1 MIFKLDLS
9 SPNSSESGDQP
20 MSRPVLGYLA
30 GAAFALTAAATAGAA
45 FAQAAPPVPPAP
57 PTAFGDHEHGQRI
70 ERRVIMRDGGEGHH
84 MDQAEHLRTMLQLK
98 PGQEAALTAYL
109 AAVKPDHRHE
119 TIVEMSSH
127 GEGGHGEGAKTTTQR
142 LADMETRLAEQTAQG
157 KARIDATRK
166 FYDQL
171 EPSQKKVFDELPML
185 MIGPMGPMMNMG
197 NMRVMVNMEGPPPI
211 PPMPPR
217 PPAPPHAPHVIFPP
231 DQVAPS
237 APRS

>member
-1 MIFKLDLS
+1 
-9 SPNSSESGDQP
+9 

-30 GAAFALTAAATAGAA
+30 GAAFALAATTA
-45 FAQAAPPVPPAP
+45 FAQAAAPAAP
-57 PTAFGDHEHGQRI
+57 ATPAASDHEHGQRI

-98 PGQEAALTAYL
+98 PSQEAALTAYL

-119 TIVEMSSH
+119 TIVEMSNH
-127 GEGGHGEGAKTTTQR
+127 GDGAHGDAPKTTPQR

-157 KARIDATRK
+157 KARIEATRK

-197 NMRVMVNMEGPPPI
+197 NMRVMVNMEGVPPLPPL

-217 PPAPPHAPHVIFPP
+217 PAAPPHL
-231 DQVAPS
+231 
-237 APRS
+237 